1 MQSPWIILS
10 VLPLLLLAVLIL
22 RAVRFRPRREKP
34 VAPVSVPL
42 DADAA
47 ARALSALV
55 RCPTVSH
62 PGGEGE
68 DQAAFDS
75 FAALLP
81 QLFPRVHA
89 ACALERVGSKGL
101 MYRWPGTRAEHPLI
115 LTAHLDVVPADASAW
130 EGDPFSG
137 EIRDGIIHGRGTL
150 DTKCTLSA
158 ILTAAETLLGEGF
171 TPARDVYFCFAGDE
185 EVMGHGARDI
195 VALLEA
201 RGVKPL
207 CVVDEGGAIVERV
220 FPGVSRAAAL
230 IGVAEKGSVH
240 YTLTARARGGHS
252 SAPLPETPVD
262 ILAQACLSI
271 RRKPFRFR
279 ITPPAAQM
287 IDSLARHSTFVYR
300 LIFANLWLFAPAL
313 NRLVRKSG
321 GELNALLRTTAAFT
335 VVRGGDAANVL
346 PPSAKLTVNLRVLP
360 GETVEGTL
368 AALQRKVNDARVAV
382 EWLEG
387 EDPTACSGT
396 DGAGYAA
403 LSRAIHEIYP
413 GVLISPYLM
422 IAGSDARH
430 YERICDHVYRFCGM
444 PLSAEERLMI
454 HGVNERIPVAK
465 QADTARFFL
474 RLIRNVQEMGA

>member
-1 MQSPWIILS
+1 MLSFWIIPAALF
-10 VLPLLLLAVLIL
+10 VLLLAVLIF
-22 RAVRFRPRREKP
+22 RAVRFRPRPEET
-34 VAPVSVPL
+34 VAPVDVVL
-42 DADAA
+42 DADEA

-62 PGGEGE
+62 SGGEGE
-68 DQAAFDS
+68 DTAAFD
-75 FAALLP
+75 ALVALLP
-81 QLFPRVHA
+81 GLFPRVHA
-89 ACALERVGSKGL
+89 ACAFERVGGKGL
-101 MYRWPGTRAEHPLI
+101 LFRWPGASADHPLI
-115 LTAHLDVVPADASAW
+115 LTAHYDVVPADASAW
-130 EGDPFSG
+130 EDDPFSG
-137 EIRDGIIHGRGTL
+137 AIRDGIIHGRGTL

-158 ILTAAETLLGEGF
+158 ILTAAETLLNEGF

-230 IGVAEKGSVH
+230 VGVAEKGSVN

-252 SAPLPETPVD
+252 SAPLPATPID

-287 IDSLARHSTFVYR
+287 IDSLARHSTFAYR
-300 LIFANLWLFAPAL
+300 LIFANLWLFSPLL
-313 NRLVRKSG
+313 NRLVQKNG
-321 GELNALLRTTAAFT
+321 GELNALMRTTAAFT

-368 AALQRKVNDARVAV
+368 TALQRKVNDARVAV

-387 EDPTACSGT
+387 EDPAACSGI
-396 DGAGYAA
+396 DGGGYAA

-454 HGVNERIPVAK
+454 HGANERIPVAK

-474 RLIRNVQEMGA
+474 RLIRNVQEVGA